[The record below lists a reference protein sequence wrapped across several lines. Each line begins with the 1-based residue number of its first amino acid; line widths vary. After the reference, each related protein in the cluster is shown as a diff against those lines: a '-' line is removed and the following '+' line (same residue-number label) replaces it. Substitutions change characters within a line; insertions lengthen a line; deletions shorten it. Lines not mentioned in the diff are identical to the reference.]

1 MKNTFL
7 AKTYTLT
14 LTVPKAILL
23 GVVSL
28 ILISWFFFLGL
39 VVGRGYEPENII
51 PQVAQMMPQAGQ
63 IASSERGMAPSAT
76 GQTPSQAQQ
85 QNDNVDANGRN
96 IIAEADKAYRAN
108 IRQEGA
114 AATPSTPVPPSL
126 PPPSSASQRAAG
138 QGTAGQGTAGQAQ
151 NQTVTQG
158 DATTFKFVYQLASFK
173 EEKAAQDLKNK
184 LAAAGY
190 TARVTTSKGAQ
201 STWYRI
207 IVDFTGTQAQA
218 DAARG
223 TIKKNF
229 KLGEPLKL
237 SQKKSGT

>member
-63 IASSERGMAPSAT
+63 TTSPERGTAPSAT
-76 GQTPSQAQQ
+76 GQRPAQTQQPS
-85 QNDNVDANGRN
+85 DNMDANGRN
-96 IIAEADKAYRAN
+96 IIAEADRAYRAN

-114 AATPSTPVPPSL
+114 ATAPSTTVPPSL
-126 PPPSSASQRAAG
+126 TPPTSATQRVAG
-138 QGTAGQGTAGQAQ
+138 QGTTEQAQ
-151 NQTVTQG
+151 SQTATQG

-173 EEKAAQDLKNK
+173 EEKAALELKNK
-184 LAAAGY
+184 LTAAGY
-190 TARVTTSKGAQ
+190 TTRVTTSKGAK

-207 IVDFTGTQAQA
+207 IVDVTGTQAQA
-218 DAARG
+218 DAARNS
-223 TIKKNF
+223 IKKNF

>member
-51 PQVAQMMPQAGQ
+51 PQVAQMMPQAEQ
-63 IASSERGMAPSAT
+63 MTSPERGVAPSAT
-76 GQTPSQAQQ
+76 GQASSQTQQ
-85 QNDNVDANGRN
+85 LSDNAETSGRN
-96 IIAEADKAYRAN
+96 VIAEADRAYRAN
-108 IRQEGA
+108 IRQDGVT
-114 AATPSTPVPPSL
+114 ATPSTTAPPSL
-126 PPPSSASQRAAG
+126 APPTTASQGAAG
-138 QGTAGQGTAGQAQ
+138 QRTAVQAQ

-173 EEKAAQDLKNK
+173 EEKAAQELKNK
-184 LAAAGY
+184 LTAAGY
-190 TARVTTSKGAQ
+190 TTRVTTSKGAQ

-237 SQKKSGT
+237 SQKKAGA